1 MNTVLVTVD
10 ALRADHLAQYGYDRN
25 TMPVL
30 DELASEGTLF
40 TSAYSNGPYTRIS
53 VPSFHTSKLLGY
65 ISIEETPT
73 IASVLSQEGIHTC
86 GIGTQTGFAPIESD
100 LVFDNFIDLGRDGY
114 HRRANEPNTARR
126 SLGNSFRSIFENVS
140 QYCSSKLESS
150 STMYEIGKKS
160 YRRIN
165 WLVDSF
171 EYLGYHSAESV
182 TDSAIEWLDSHRED
196 DFFLWIH
203 YMEGHRPYGVHDT
216 EQQYTDE
223 ATDEEEIMQLMK
235 TAGTRPNE
243 VTVREHRT
251 IGNLYDSDL
260 RYCSSH
266 ISRLFDELNELGIWD
281 ETNVIFTS
289 DHGEEFYD
297 HGYFF
302 HRNLPYDE
310 LIHVPLIA
318 KTASTSGE
326 TCDDQREL
334 LDLAPTICQLHDM
347 DSSSLPFLGQPLFEG
362 NSRKVMSIGSQ
373 LYLDDPIIAVRW
385 DGWKYIHTADA
396 DLLFDVEND
405 PGERQSVTQN
415 YPDVAERMRSEI
427 PERLLTRE
435 REQLL
440 DPHDQVDK
448 QRLEALGYLELDD

>member
-1 MNTVLVTVD
+1 MNTLLVTVD
-10 ALRADHLAQYGYDRN
+10 ALRTDHLAQYGYERN
-25 TMPVL
+25 TMPIL
-30 DELASEGTLF
+30 DELASESMVF

-53 VPSFHTSKLLGY
+53 VPSFHTSRYLGY
-65 ISIEETPT
+65 IRIEDTPT
-73 IASVLSQEGIHTC
+73 IASVLSHEGVRTC
-86 GIGTQTGFAPIESD
+86 GIGTQTGFASIESD
-100 LVFDNFIDLGRDGY
+100 FALDEFVDLGRDDY
-114 HRRANEPNTARR
+114 HQRANETHRAQHYFDRI
-126 SLGNSFRSIFENVS
+126 SAYG
-140 QYCSSKLESS
+140 SSKLQKSEFL
-150 STMYEIGKKS
+150 YRLGKEAHRHIK
-160 YRRIN
+160 Y
-165 WLVDSF
+165 LTDSF

-182 TDSAIEWLDSHRED
+182 TDSAIEWLDSHRKD

-223 ATDEEEIMQLMK
+223 AINEEEIMRLMK
-235 TAGTRPNE
+235 TAGTRPDE
-243 VTVREHRT
+243 ITVREHRT
-251 IGNLYDSDL
+251 MENLYDSDL
-260 RYCSSH
+260 HYCSDH
-266 ISRLFDELNELGIWD
+266 IGRLFDELNELGIWE

-334 LDLAPTICQLHDM
+334 LDLAPTICQLHDI

-362 NSRKVMSIGSQ
+362 NSRKVISIGSQ
-373 LYLDDPIIAVRW
+373 LYPDDPIVAVRW

-396 DLLFDVEND
+396 DLLFDLEND

-415 YPDVAERMRSEI
+415 YPDVAERIRSEI
-427 PERLLTRE
+427 PERLLARE

-440 DPHDQVDK
+440 DPHDQVDEK
-448 QRLEALGYLELDD
+448 RLEALGYLELDD